1 MENQNKN
8 SSLITGFIIG
18 FIFSLILL
26 INLNNKENTT
36 TACEEIVDEYK
47 DKLYEANKTIEE
59 LNYQIEEAK
68 ASAWSSYEEMGEA
81 LDSLETAEIVE

>member
-18 FIFSLILL
+18 FIFSLIL
-26 INLNNKENTT
+26 IFNFNNKENTT
-36 TACEEIVDEYK
+36 TACEEIVDVYR
-47 DKLYEANKTIEE
+47 DKLHEADKTIED